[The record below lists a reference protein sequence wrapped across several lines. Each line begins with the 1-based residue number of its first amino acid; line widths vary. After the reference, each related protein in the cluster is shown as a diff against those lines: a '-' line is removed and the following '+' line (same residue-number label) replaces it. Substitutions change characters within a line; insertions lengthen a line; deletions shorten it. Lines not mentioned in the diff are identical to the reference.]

1 MGAFPHSSHAFSTAT
16 TAQPG
21 AARGFPESAH
31 TLFTATTAQPGA
43 ARAFPDPAA
52 GLPAS
57 TRDAQGGPRVQ
68 WAGDT
73 GRPAS
78 VPGPSPACSPG
89 LHSPRA
95 PARDSGRESRDGHSR
110 SRKRS
115 ETSSPGGVKPPA
127 KRTHGVPEPTDADV
141 RLFQAKRVD
150 EFCATTEG
158 YDRRNPQDIARAESV
173 YYSLDLCRQL
183 LIASWEKK
191 RADFLKKKAE
201 RASRDEPPT
210 LSPAVPLRRE
220 EEVRPPSPV
229 PGPSRVRTPP
239 PGLGAGKSSSQVAV
253 VSPTPSVSSVP
264 PVHEL
269 GARTSGSLS
278 VGSPALTLPTVPA
291 HGAVISSQIPGDT
304 VE

>member
-21 AARGFPESAH
+21 AAHAFPDSSHAYSA
-31 TLFTATTAQPGA
+31 ATTAQPGA
-43 ARAFPDPAA
+43 ALAFPDSAA

-95 PARDSGRESRDGHSR
+95 PARDSGRGSRDGHSR

-115 ETSSPGGVKPPA
+115 ATSSPGGVNPPA

-150 EFCATTEG
+150 EFCAATEG
-158 YDRRNPQDIARAESV
+158 YDRRCPQDIARAESV
-173 YYSLDLCRQL
+173 YYPLDVCRQM
-183 LIASWEKK
+183 LINSWEKK

-201 RASRDEPPT
+201 RAARDEPPT
-210 LSPAVPLRRE
+210 LSPAVPLRRL
-220 EEVRPPSPV
+220 PSPV

-239 PGLGAGKSSSQVAV
+239 SGLGMGKSSSQVAV
-253 VSPTPSVSSVP
+253 VSPAPSVSSVP
-264 PVHEL
+264 PVREHST
-269 GARTSGSLS
+269 RTSGSLP
-278 VGSPALTLPTVPA
+278 VGSPA
-291 HGAVISSQIPGDT
+291 Q
-304 VE
+304 